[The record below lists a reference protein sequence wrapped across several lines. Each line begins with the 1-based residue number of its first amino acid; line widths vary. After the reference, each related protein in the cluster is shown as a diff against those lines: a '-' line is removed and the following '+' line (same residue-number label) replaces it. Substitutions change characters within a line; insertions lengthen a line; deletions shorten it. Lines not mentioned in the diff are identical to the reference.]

1 VKVLREAEM
10 ALVVTG
16 QWGLSRKMLEE
27 FLMELQGMT
36 SVLKHLTRVRVQ
48 PEAMLRKVQV
58 EVPLWQMMMPWPF
71 GKTMRLAVDLEP

>member
-16 QWGLSRKMLEE
+16 QRGLSRKMLEE
-27 FLMELQGMT
+27 FLMELQGTT

-58 EVPLWQMMMPWPF
+58 EVPLRQMMMPLPF

>member
-16 QWGLSRKMLEE
+16 QRGLSRKMLEE
-27 FLMELQGMT
+27 FLMELQLMT

-58 EVPLWQMMMPWPF
+58 EVPLRQMTMPWPF
-71 GKTMRLAVDLEP
+71 EKMMRLAVDLEP